1 MVEKAAF
8 GYPGVVIRLA
18 CKTRLVGR
26 GVVTVAVAVSLSP
39 LPSSLVSAVNV
50 VVGVDEPVVC

>member
-1 MVEKAAF
+1 M
-8 GYPGVVIRLA
+8 VIRLA